1 MIIKLVLLGVLQV
14 TSYRA
19 VPEQTSP
26 ECIDKWHCET
36 SVGDLPSE
44 QGIAVSQDMLKSGRV
59 HYGDVL
65 YVEGYGYR
73 IINDTMNKRH
83 HNAVDLFVYSKA
95 EEKRVGVRH
104 LKVYLIAKGAFHD

>member
-1 MIIKLVLLGVLQV
+1 MLQV

-26 ECIDKWHCET
+26 ECIDKWHCMT

-44 QGIAVSQDMLKSGRV
+44 QGVAVSQDLLKTGRV

-65 YVEGYGYR
+65 LIEGYGYR
-73 IINDTMNKRH
+73 IVNDTMNRRH
-83 HNAVDLFVYSKA
+83 KNAIDIFVYSKQ
-95 EEKRVGVRH
+95 EERRIGTRH
-104 LKVYLIAKGAFHD
+104 LHVYVLGKSAELPGMRTK